1 MKSAI
6 TIALVLAASPVFAD
20 EAASALAD
28 CKVHQQRLED
38 LESNALA
45 PAQAAGSGT
54 GWQPQRFGD
63 DEVAHERALT
73 DEACAYAR
81 ELRRASGKTSAK
93 PAPVETVRPFRSD
106 EPTTASKP
114 PVFDEHPPVAPAPPP
129 PPPPRPMRREVMR
142 RPPPPPPPPQ
152 ANVGG
157 TKARHAPD
165 ESQQQTPP
173 Q

>member
-6 TIALVLAASPVFAD
+6 TIALVLTASPVFAD

-28 CKVHQQRLED
+28 CKVHQQRLQD
-38 LESNALA
+38 LEDSYVPPPEPNTEATFYTPGQFGENELQHQRAITERSCNYAKALRAA
-45 PAQAAGSGT
+45 PPRQGPKAAVT
-54 GWQPQRFGD
+54 
-63 DEVAHERALT
+63 ERA
-73 DEACAYAR
+73 
-81 ELRRASGKTSAK
+81 
-93 PAPVETVRPFRSD
+93 PFRSD
-106 EPTTASKP
+106 EPPPASKP
-114 PVFDEHPPVAPAPPP
+114 PVFDEHPPVTPAPPP
-129 PPPPRPMRREVMR
+129 PPPRPLHREVMR

-165 ESQQQTPP
+165 ESQPQPPP